1 MTSCPI
7 VSFRGVTDVRPGQLR
22 AYLGSHVRVKVSA
35 RGRAFPTSCDSGW
48 TLAWSEL
55 PAADCEAETLSSDLI
70 AAETAQTPPQHT
82 SPARIMNLIGYSD
95 SEDSGDD
102 DPVRSQPAA
111 KPAPKP
117 AFQKVVDRSNP
128 GKIKLNLP
136 SASQSQSAK
145 DDLESQAPPAKK
157 ARTGGGG
164 AFGGFNA
171 MLPAP
176 KKPKVEAATSDA
188 PSGKRN
194 LGKGLGAGV
203 NLKTGAEPA
212 FQRQRALDLDEHDD
226 NGNPIKKEARKQED
240 FRALLNLPA
249 STTESRVEESSVIA
263 AANASPHPVAVAG
276 EASARPKFMPKGMG
290 WGKKKKP
297 SAARSAATPAQ
308 KDASPASQSST
319 SAPQPAQKPPPKP
332 KVSLFGSTPQ
342 EVDTP
347 AKQPAGEY
355 QPLIYGAEQDDGDG
369 VPMPDSVFQ
378 SHQPLAPVSHAP
390 APSNDLTNIA
400 SELNLTEAER
410 RQLFGRKG
418 QGPDLSSAK
427 FVDFNTDRE
436 YAHNEML
443 RQQGETVQHNAL
455 KSISGTGKNSLRSLI
470 NVASTQKDAL
480 EEHFASGR
488 RNKKEAGNKYGW

>member
-1 MTSCPI
+1 
-7 VSFRGVTDVRPGQLR
+7 
-22 AYLGSHVRVKVSA
+22 
-35 RGRAFPTSCDSGW
+35 
-48 TLAWSEL
+48 
-55 PAADCEAETLSSDLI
+55 
-70 AAETAQTPPQHT
+70 
-82 SPARIMNLIGYSD
+82 MNLIGYSD

-102 DPVRSQPAA
+102 APAVTTQTTA
-111 KPAPKP
+111 KPAPKA

-136 SASQSQSAK
+136 SASQSHAEK
-145 DDLESQAPPAKK
+145 DDIESEAPPAKK
-157 ARTGGGG
+157 ARIGGGG

-176 KKPKVEAATSDA
+176 KKPKIETTTANASA
-188 PSGKRN
+188 GKRG

-203 NLKTGAEPA
+203 NLKTGSEPA
-212 FQRQRALDLDEHDD
+212 FQRSQTLEVDEYDE
-226 NGNPIKKEARKQED
+226 NGNPIKQEARKQED

-249 STTESRVEESSVIA
+249 PKAETKSVEVPASVSTA
-263 AANASPHPVAVAG
+263 ASAPPEPVA
-276 EASARPKFMPKGMG
+276 EAPARPRFMPKGMG
-290 WGKKKKP
+290 WGKKKKAPVAKPAAPP
-297 SAARSAATPAQ
+297 SQTDAASVQQPI
-308 KDASPASQSST
+308 S
-319 SAPQPAQKPPPKP
+319 SAPSTEQKAPTKP
-332 KVSLFGSTPQ
+332 KVSLFSISQEADAPTKQST
-342 EVDTP
+342 
-347 AKQPAGEY
+347 GEY
-355 QPLIYGAEQDDGDG
+355 EPLIYGADQDDET
-369 VPMPDSVFQ
+369 PIPDSAFQ
-378 SHQPLAPVSHAP
+378 SHQNTVSNPP
-390 APSNDLTNIA
+390 APSTDLTNIA

-418 QGPDLSSAK
+418 QGPDFSGAK
-427 FVDFNTDRE
+427 IVDFNTDRE